1 MQGIP
6 YPYGFRYRPVFQPDT
21 ITCAERAHR
30 IRFPFRGTARM
41 WQPLAMLPKTL
52 ATLALLVTATPL
64 AAQTLTPAE
73 QTAIDKVVADGLAAT
88 GTPSAQVAIVRGGR
102 IVLTKAYGKQSDTA
116 AARTDAPYQ
125 IASISKQFTAAA
137 LLLLEDDGKLSMD
150 DTVAKWLPGIS
161 GGDRIK
167 IRQLLSHTA
176 GLQDYWPQ
184 DYSFQAMETPT
195 TPQAIVDRWAKKPL
209 DFAPGTQWQ
218 YSNTGYVVAGLIAE
232 KAAGEPLMTLLERRI
247 FKPLGI
253 TAIDQ
258 DKAIG
263 GRFPTGYH
271 RNALGPVRAAP
282 PPADGWLFAAGELS
296 MSAGDLAKWD
306 VARLNRSLLPADD
319 WAAQE
324 KAVLLT
330 DGSTTNYGLGV
341 SLGKRAGQPFVE
353 HSGEAVGFLSE
364 NIVYPEQK
372 AAIVVLTNADFG
384 NAFVSIAQG
393 IAKVVLPADADATEA
408 ARTKAAR
415 AMFDALRGGTLD
427 RTLLTADAAY
437 YFTPQVIADYRTSLS
452 ALGEPTSFEKAGQT
466 QLRGGFVQRRYTVTY
481 PGRKLSIGTFAEPD
495 GAERY
500 EQFLV
505 SPAN

>member
-1 MQGIP
+1 MILKSMT
-6 YPYGFRYRPVFQPDT
+6 V
-21 ITCAERAHR
+21 
-30 IRFPFRGTARM
+30 
-41 WQPLAMLPKTL
+41 
-52 ATLALLVTATPL
+52 LALTLSALP
-64 AAQTLTPAE
+64 ANAQTLTPAE
-73 QTAIDKVVADGLAAT
+73 LTEVDKIVSEGLATT
-88 GTPSAQVAIVRGGR
+88 GTPSAQVAIVRGGKV
-102 IVLTKAYGKQSDTA
+102 VLVKAYGKQSDTA
-116 AARTDAPYQ
+116 PARTDAPYQ

-150 DTVAKWLPGIS
+150 DTVAKYLPGIS
-161 GGDRIK
+161 GGDRIT

-184 DYSFQAMETPT
+184 DYSFAAMETPT

-218 YSNTGYVVAGLIAE
+218 YSNTGYVVAGMIAE
-232 KAAGEPLMTLLERRI
+232 KAAGEPLMAFLDRRI

-253 TAIDQ
+253 KAYDQ

-263 GRFPTGYH
+263 GSFPVGYH

-296 MSAGDLAKWD
+296 MSAADLAKWD
-306 VARLNRSLLPADD
+306 VARLNRSVMPAED

-324 KAVLLT
+324 KPVLLA
-330 DGSTTNYGLGV
+330 DGSTSNYGLGV
-341 SLGKRAGQPFVE
+341 SLGKRAGQPYVE

-364 NIVYPEQK
+364 NIVFPEQK

-384 NAFVSIAQG
+384 DAFFAIASG
-393 IAKVVLPADADATEA
+393 IAKVVLPAGADAIEA
-408 ARTKAAR
+408 EKTSAAR
-415 AMFDALRGGTLD
+415 ALFDSLRNGTLD
-427 RTLLTADAAY
+427 RKLLTANASY
-437 YFTPQVIADYRTSLS
+437 YFTPQVLADYKTSLS
-452 ALGEPTSFEKAGQT
+452 ALGEPTAFELAGQKR
-466 QLRGGFVQRRYTVTY
+466 LRGGFVQRRYTVTY
-481 PGRKLSIGTFAEPD
+481 PKQKLSIGTFAEPD
-495 GAERY
+495 GAQRY

>member
-1 MQGIP
+1 MILKSM
-6 YPYGFRYRPVFQPDT
+6 T
-21 ITCAERAHR
+21 
-30 IRFPFRGTARM
+30 
-41 WQPLAMLPKTL
+41 
-52 ATLALLVTATPL
+52 TLALTLAPL
-64 AAQTLTPAE
+64 PIAAQTLTPAE
-73 QTAIDKVVADGLAAT
+73 LTAVDKVVADGLATT
-88 GTPSAQVAIVRGGR
+88 GTPSAQIAIVRGGKA
-102 IVLTKAYGKQSDTA
+102 VLVKAYGKQSDTA
-116 AARTDAPYQ
+116 AARIDTPYQ

-150 DTVAKWLPGIS
+150 DTVAKYLPGIS
-161 GGDRIK
+161 GGDRIT
-167 IRQLLSHTA
+167 IRQLLSHTS

-184 DYSFQAMETPT
+184 DYSFAAMEKPT

-232 KAAGEPLMTLLERRI
+232 KAAGEPLMTFLDRRI

-253 TAIDQ
+253 TAYDQ

-263 GRFPTGYH
+263 GRFPVGYH

-296 MSAGDLAKWD
+296 MSAADLAKWD
-306 VARLNRSLLPADD
+306 VARLNRSLLPVDD

-324 KAVLLT
+324 KAVLLA

-341 SLGKRAGQPFVE
+341 SLGKRAGQPYVE

-364 NIVYPEQK
+364 NIVYPEQQ

-384 NAFVSIAQG
+384 DAFVTIAG
-393 IAKVVLPADADATEA
+393 GLAKVVLPASADAVETA
-408 ARTKAAR
+408 KTRAAR
-415 AMFDALRGGTLD
+415 AMFDSLRAGTLD
-427 RTLLTADAAY
+427 RSLLTANASY
-437 YFTPQVIADYRTSLS
+437 YFTRQVLADYRTSLS
-452 ALGEPTSFEKAGQT
+452 ALGDPTAFELAGQKR
-466 QLRGGFVQRRYTVTY
+466 LRGGFVQRRYTVTY
-481 PGRKLSIGTFAEPD
+481 PDRKLSIGTFAEPD
-495 GAERY
+495 GQQRY